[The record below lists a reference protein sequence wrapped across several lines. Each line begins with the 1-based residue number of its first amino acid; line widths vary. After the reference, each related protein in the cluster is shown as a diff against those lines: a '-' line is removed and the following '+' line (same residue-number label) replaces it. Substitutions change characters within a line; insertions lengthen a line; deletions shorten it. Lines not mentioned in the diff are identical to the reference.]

1 MTKPPSI
8 ARFERFYWASVV
20 IGLINTALNWKT
32 SQAMLAANPM
42 MATAGWFLP
51 TMQII
56 GLVIAVTLWFF
67 IVRRPSVVAKW
78 VQVVIA
84 ALGVF
89 GLLSTLAMVG
99 LGRVAI
105 NLQIVLGLLSNILY
119 IVAAIML
126 FKPDAKAWFGEGLDE
141 DDLDAPR
148 V

>member
-42 MATAGWFLP
+42 MANAGWFLP